1 MFELVRDESGNML
14 AIGALGLIVTA
25 ALVGGGVDMSR
36 AYKVQSRLQAACD
49 AGVLAGRKA
58 VSTNGFDEY
67 ADAEADAF
75 FDNNFDSAE
84 QGASGTVFT
93 PTSEDGGNT
102 VAGTA
107 TTSVNSTVMSIFGF
121 DTIDVAV
128 ECSASMGVGN
138 SDVTMVLDSTG
149 SMVCKSS
156 MSTSEC
162 GTYIGW
168 YGYDETA
175 HGGTSRMQ
183 ELRDAM
189 KNFYDTVATATGGGN
204 ARIRYAFVPY
214 SSSINVGHLIY
225 DLDPDYLV
233 DEWTIQSR
241 EAVFETTTVN
251 ELTGWEDPVTTTST
265 GESREWVE
273 SEGDLN
279 SNEYGSRSDCIDSLP
294 SDTSWSNDGDS
305 STSSDTQINRDGDR
319 VTTTTITQAQTRT
332 AYTCISERRNG
343 GGRGRGRGR
352 GGSSTTVYVPYYTT
366 YGRDS
371 FAYTYETEEP
381 IYSSV
386 ASDVFDHYVY
396 KPVLY
401 DVSDYKAFSSVTT
414 RTGDDGAEVSS
425 LWEGCIE
432 ERATTPAASFGY
444 NSITGITPSSAL
456 DLDIDTA
463 PDTSDNDTRWRPMW
477 PEVAYYRTSYV
488 DSGRGR
494 GRYDLSNNGESLT
507 GDQANSYCPYQSQLL
522 QQMSELAFDGYADSL
537 VAEGSTYHDLGMLW
551 GARISSPE
559 GIFQANVNESPSN
572 GGNVSRH
579 LIFMTDGALAP
590 NNDIQSAYGIEFHDR
605 RVTANGVNL
614 QSRRHGSRFLAICE
628 AVKAKGI
635 RLWVI
640 AFSTGLTDDLEAC
653 ASDNSAFTATNADQL
668 DERFQEIA
676 NQVGE
681 LRIIQ

>member
-1 MFELVRDESGNML
+1 ML
-14 AIGALGLIVTA
+14 AIGALGLIVMA

-36 AYKVQSRLQAACD
+36 AYKAQSRLQAACD

-58 VSTNGFDEY
+58 VSTAGFDDF
-67 ADAEADAF
+67 AQAEAKAY
-75 FDNNFDSAE
+75 FDNNYDEDE

-93 PTSEDGGNT
+93 PTSPDDGGT
-102 VAGTA
+102 VEATA
-107 TTSVNSTVMSIFGF
+107 ATSVKSTVMSIFGF
-121 DTIDVAV
+121 DSIAVAV

-162 GTYIGW
+162 SNYIGW
-168 YGYDETA
+168 YGYDETG

-183 ELRDAM
+183 ELREAM
-189 KNFYDTVATATGGGN
+189 KNFHDTVATATGGSN
-204 ARIRYAFVPY
+204 ARVRYAFVPY

-225 DLDPDYLV
+225 DLDPEYLV

-251 ELTGWEDPVTTTST
+251 EVAGWEDPVTTTGS
-265 GESREWVE
+265 GESYEWVE
-273 SEGDLN
+273 AQGVLN
-279 SNEYGSRSDCIDSLP
+279 SNEYGSREDCNDALP
-294 SDTSWSNDGDS
+294 ADTGWTDTGSSSTNSDTSINSDGK
-305 STSSDTQINRDGDR
+305 R
-319 VTTTTITQAQTRT
+319 VTTTTVTQPQTRT
-332 AYTCISERRNG
+332 AYTCIWQRY
-343 GGRGRGRGR
+343 RG
-352 GGSSTTVYVPYYTT
+352 TIYYVPYYTT

-381 IYSSV
+381 IYATV
-386 ASDVFDHYVY
+386 EADVFDHNVY

-401 DVSDYKAFSSVTT
+401 DVSEYKAFSSVVT
-414 RTGDDGAEVSS
+414 RTGEDGANVSS

-432 ERATTPAASFGY
+432 ERNTTPAASFSY
-444 NSITGITPSSAL
+444 NSMVGITPVSAI
-456 DLDIDTA
+456 DLDIDSA
-463 PDTSDNDTRWRPMW
+463 PSIWDDDTKWRPMW

-507 GDQANSYCPYQSQLL
+507 GNQANSYCPQRSQLL
-522 QQMSELAFDGYADSL
+522 QEMSQSAFDAYADSL
-537 VAEGSTYHDLGMLW
+537 VAEGATYHDLGMLW
-551 GARISSPE
+551 GARVSSPE
-559 GIFQANVNESPSN
+559 GIFQDTVNETPSN

-579 LIFMTDGALAP
+579 IIFMTDGALAP
-590 NNDIQSAYGIEFHDR
+590 SNAIQSAYGIEFHDR

-614 QSRRHGSRFLAICE
+614 QSERHSSRFLALCE

-640 AFSTGLTDDLEAC
+640 AFSTGLTDDLDAC
-653 ASDNSAFTATNADQL
+653 ASDNSAFTANDADQL
-668 DERFQEIA
+668 NEAFQEIA

-681 LRIIQ
+681 LRIVQ